1 MSRSITPRDSTS
13 TRFDPAESQL
23 PALTA
28 RGRDLVRDK
37 VAVLRSIR
45 LPEQLALVRADPDD
59 GRLSADYVR
68 LLGDLWELERLL
80 AESVT
85 VGKKTTHGIVEF
97 GDLVT
102 IEFSAQHGLRR
113 RRTVEQYLLVHPSE
127 APLDQLRISVE
138 SPLARAVLGQHVG
151 ARVDVHAPAGSYC
164 VRVLA
169 TEDAPD
175 GS

>member
-68 LLGDLWELERLL
+68 LLGELWELERLL
-80 AESVT
+80 AESIT
-85 VGKKTTHGIVEF
+85 VGKKRKHGIVEF

-102 IEFSAQHGLRR
+102 IEFSAQHGLWR

-127 APLDQLRISVE
+127 APMDQLRISVD
-138 SPLARAVLGQHVG
+138 SPLARAVLGQQVG
-151 ARVDVHAPAGSYC
+151 ARVDVDAPAGRYF

-175 GS
+175 GG